1 MTAPEVH
8 LIAGTRPEAVKL
20 APVAKR
26 MRERGR
32 LKPLVVAS
40 GQHPSM
46 AAQALAAFDMA
57 PDRAL
62 PLNRSTGTQPEL
74 LAGLVRRLDEHLAA
88 HDPAAVV
95 VQGDTTTTLA
105 GALAAFWRR
114 IPVVHL
120 EAGLRTG
127 DLAVPFPEEA
137 NRRMVAQLAD
147 LHLAPTTQ
155 GAANLLGEGIPPGR
169 IVLTGNTV
177 VDAVLDIA
185 GRYLDRPLAD
195 DRLAV
200 AAANR
205 LILLTA
211 HRRESWGDPLDR
223 VLSAVRSVLEA
234 YPDVWVAVPTHP
246 NPDVR
251 AQVSRGLQDV
261 DRAVVTDPLPYPDL
275 VSILSKSYLVLTDS
289 GGIQEEAPTFG
300 VPVLV
305 LRDATERIESLEAGC
320 ARLVGT
326 DPALVASEAAR
337 LLDDPTQR
345 DAMTAAGNPYGDGRA
360 AERTEQ
366 AVAFLL
372 GLAPRPE
379 PLPPVSQSAAPSMQI
394 CGDDGDDDAWS
405 SLDNGG
411 VALG

>member
-1 MTAPEVH
+1 M
-8 LIAGTRPEAVKL
+8 
-20 APVAKR
+20 
-26 MRERGR
+26 
-32 LKPLVVAS
+32 AS
-40 GQHPSM
+40 
-46 AAQALAAFDMA
+46 QALAAFDMA
-57 PDRAL
+57 PDLAL
-62 PLNRSTGTQPEL
+62 SLHRRTGSQSEL
-74 LAGLVRRLDEHLAA
+74 LAGLVQRIDQHLAE

-127 DLAVPFPEEA
+127 DLAAPFPEEA
-137 NRRMVAQLAD
+137 NRRLIAQIAS
-147 LHLAPTTQ
+147 LHLAPTML
-155 GAANLLGEGIPPGR
+155 AATNLFCEGIAAHR
-169 IVLTGNTV
+169 ILLTGNTA

-185 GRYLDRPLAD
+185 SRHAQRPLPD
-195 DRLAV
+195 PRLAE
-200 AAANR
+200 AFANR

-223 VLSAVRSVLEA
+223 VLSAVRSILQA

-246 NPDVR
+246 NPDVST
-251 AQVSRGLQDV
+251 QVQRGLGGV
-261 DRAVVTDPLPYPDL
+261 DRAVVTEPLPYADL
-275 VSILSKSYLVLTDS
+275 VSILANSYLVMTDS

-305 LRDATERIESLEAGC
+305 LRDTTERIESVKAGC

-326 DPALVASEAAR
+326 DPVLIGAEAAR

-345 DAMTAAGNPYGDGRA
+345 DEMTAGGNPYGDGFA

-372 GLAPRPE
+372 GLATPPE
-379 PLPPVSQSAAPSMQI
+379 PLPPQPLPPEPLPPQRLAPEPLPPQRLSPA
-394 CGDDGDDDAWS
+394 GDRGELMTVHGGEDA
-405 SLDNGG
+405 
-411 VALG
+411 